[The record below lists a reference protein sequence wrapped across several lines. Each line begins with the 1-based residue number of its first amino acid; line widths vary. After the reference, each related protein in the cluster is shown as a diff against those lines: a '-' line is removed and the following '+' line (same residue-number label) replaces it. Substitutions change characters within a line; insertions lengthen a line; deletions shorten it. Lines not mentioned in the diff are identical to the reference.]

1 MFQGTTR
8 LSLSF
13 LTKWLS
19 LSVTADRLT
28 YYVAMSENPSITFGR
43 FFKVGLINLFC
54 SRLFVKHLSD
64 RSRNSASD
72 IFVRNGESM
81 SQTNCSKWPL
91 PASFFLFF
99 VLSTV
104 YSKWAIPGHFFLYF
118 WSFQQLTKNLL
129 IIKFWGCLDSNYG
142 SFILEATALTN
153 DPQPQAPLLT
163 KSINKF

>member
-81 SQTNCSKWPL
+81 SQTNCSKWPF
-91 PASFFLFF
+91 PASFFFF
-99 VLSTV
+99 SSYRQFTV
-104 YSKWAIPGHFFLYF
+104 NGRFPVTFFFFF